1 MGEGA
6 DMRFGLIGTGYW
18 ARVTHAAGLAAHP
31 DVEFVGVWGRR
42 AEAAQ
47 ELAAAHS
54 VRAYDTIDDLVAD
67 VDAVAFSVP
76 PSVQADAAVRAA
88 EAGRHLLL
96 EKPISLDVDSGRAL
110 VQAVQANGVRS
121 VVFFTL
127 RFDADTDAWL
137 RAASAQGG
145 WVTSQLTWFGSI
157 FGEGSPYAQS
167 QWRKDEGA
175 LWDVGPHA
183 LSLALPLLGPAARVV
198 ALRGPGD
205 TVNAVVLHSGGA
217 TTALLLSLTA
227 PRAAELNQFTFFG
240 AAGAVT
246 REWSG
251 DVNAAYQRCIQGLL
265 DSSGECDV
273 RFGYEVLAVQ
283 SAIARALDAGLAVPV
298 AG

>member
-1 MGEGA
+1 
-6 DMRFGLIGTGYW
+6 MRFGLIGTGYW

-31 DVEFVGVWGRR
+31 DVEFAGVWGRR
-42 AEAAQ
+42 AETAG
-47 ELAAAHS
+47 ELATEHD
-54 VRAYDTIDDLVAD
+54 VRAYDTIDDLIAD

-96 EKPISLDVDSGRAL
+96 EKPISLDLDSGRAL

-127 RFDADTDAWL
+127 RFDIDTDGWL

-183 LSLALPLLGPAARVV
+183 LSLALPLLGPAERVV

-227 PRAAELNQFTFFG
+227 PPAAELNRFMFFG
-240 AAGAVT
+240 TAGAVT
-246 REWSG
+246 YEWSG
-251 DVNAAYQRCIQGLL
+251 DVDASYQRCVQALL
-265 DSSGECDV
+265 DGTGECDV
-273 RFGYEVLAVQ
+273 GFGYEVLAVQ
-283 SAIARALDAGLAVPV
+283 AAIASSLDDGAAVSV
-298 AG
+298 TD

>member
-1 MGEGA
+1 MN
-6 DMRFGLIGTGYW
+6 MRFGLIGTGYW

-31 DVEFVGVWGRR
+31 DVEFAGVWGRR

-47 ELAAAHS
+47 ELATAHG
-54 VRAYDTIDDLVAD
+54 VRAYDTIDDLIAD

-76 PSVQADAAVRAA
+76 PSVQAGAAVRAA

-96 EKPISLDVDSGRAL
+96 EKPIALDLNSGRAL
-110 VQAVQANGVRS
+110 VQAVDANAVRS

-137 RAASAQGG
+137 RAASAEGG

-157 FGEGSPYAQS
+157 FGEGSPYVHS

-183 LSLALPLLGPAARVV
+183 LSLALPLLGPAERVV

-205 TVNAVVLHSGGA
+205 TVNAVVVHSGGA
-217 TTALLLSLTA
+217 TSALLLSLTA
-227 PRAAELNQFTFFG
+227 PPAAEVTRCTFFG
-240 AAGAVT
+240 STGAVT
-246 REWSG
+246 QEWSA
-251 DVNAAYQRCIQGLL
+251 DFPACYRRCVQALL
-265 DSSGECDV
+265 DGSGECDV
-273 RFGYEVLAVQ
+273 RFGYDVLAVQ
-283 SAIARALDAGLAVPV
+283 AAIARSLDEGTAVSV
-298 AG
+298 TG

>member
-1 MGEGA
+1 MN
-6 DMRFGLIGTGYW
+6 MRFGLIGTGYW

-31 DVEFVGVWGRR
+31 DVDFAGVWGRR

-47 ELAAAHS
+47 ELATAHG
-54 VRAYDTIDDLVAD
+54 VRVYDTIDDLIAD

-76 PSVQADAAVRAA
+76 PSVQAGTAVRAA

-96 EKPISLDVDSGRAL
+96 EKPIALDLNSGRAL
-110 VQAVQANGVRS
+110 VQAVDANAVRS

-137 RAASAQGG
+137 RAASAEGG

-157 FGEGSPYAQS
+157 FGEGSPYVHS

-183 LSLALPLLGPAARVV
+183 LSLALPLLGPAERVV

-205 TVNAVVLHSGGA
+205 TVNAVVVHSGGA
-217 TTALLLSLTA
+217 TSALLLSLTA
-227 PRAAELNQFTFFG
+227 PPAAEVTRCTFFG
-240 AAGAVT
+240 STGAVT
-246 REWSG
+246 QEWSA
-251 DVNAAYQRCIQGLL
+251 DFLACYQRCVQVLL
-265 DSSGECDV
+265 NGSGECDV
-273 RFGYEVLAVQ
+273 RFGYDVLAVQ
-283 SAIARALDAGLAVPV
+283 AAIARSLDEGTAVSV
-298 AG
+298 TG

>member
-1 MGEGA
+1 
-6 DMRFGLIGTGYW
+6 MRFGLIGTGYW

-31 DVEFVGVWGRR
+31 DVEFAGVWGRR

-47 ELAAAHS
+47 ELATAHHG
-54 VRAYDTIDDLVAD
+54 RAYDTVDDLIAD

-76 PSVQADAAVRAA
+76 PSVQAGAAVRAA

-96 EKPISLDVDSGRAL
+96 EKPISLDLDSGRAL
-110 VQAVQANGVRS
+110 VRAVQANGVRS

-183 LSLALPLLGPAARVV
+183 LSLALPLLGPAERVV

-205 TVNAVVLHSGGA
+205 TVNAVVLHAGGA

-227 PRAAELNQFTFFG
+227 PPAAELTRFTFFG
-240 AAGAVT
+240 TAGAVT
-246 REWSG
+246 HEWSD
-251 DVNAAYQRCIQGLL
+251 DVDASYRRCVQALL
-265 DSSGECDV
+265 VGTGECDV
-273 RFGYEVLAVQ
+273 GFGYEVLAVQ
-283 SAIARALDAGLAVPV
+283 SAIARALDDGTAVPV